1 MNLIR
6 YYKEQF
12 PNDLKKLKFERPN
25 STILSNPELFKID
38 NNTIY
43 FGGSNWENIINDT
56 KDIAKENLEYFCISL
71 FTITVID
78 SGMFTNF
85 NEYYDVFRKNTNY
98 PKFGWIGFDPHYENP
113 KKLLLIPEEKGLV
126 DFSYLKDNIKEYFE
140 LLKLECDDFF
150 TNYVE
155 NSNTTIFLNTIIN
168 DKDFGVNYNEKNSI
182 FSLIHIEFE
191 KEILKQILKKW
202 NDNFSAVEKM
212 IISCNNLKNFN
223 KNFKLVGL
231 YDTGYRDQMEEED
244 IVDEVLINFFSI
256 EILKILESYVKE
268 ENEKI
273 SYISEFDGIIIR
285 ESEGF
290 EFLISIE
297 TVDGADD
304 LQEFIYL

>member
-1 MNLIR
+1 MKLNK
-6 YYKEQF
+6 YFKEQF
-12 PNDLKKLKFERPN
+12 PIDLKKLKFERPN
-25 STILSNPELFKID
+25 STILSNPALFKID

-43 FGGSNWENIINDT
+43 FGGPNWGNIINDT

-78 SGMFTNF
+78 LGMFTNI

-98 PKFGWIGFDPHYENP
+98 PKFGWIGFGPHYENP

-126 DFSYLKDNIKEYFE
+126 DFSYLKDNFKEYFE

-150 TNYVE
+150 TNHFE
-155 NSNTTIFLNTIIN
+155 NSNTTIFLNTIFN
-168 DKDFGVNYNEKNSI
+168 DKDFGVNKNEKNSI

-202 NDNFSAVEKM
+202 DDNFGTIEEM

-223 KNFKLVGL
+223 KNFKLVSM
-231 YDTGYRDQMEEED
+231 YNTGYRDQMEEED
-244 IVDEVLINFFSI
+244 IVDAVLINFFSI

-285 ESEGF
+285 KLEGF